1 MQFRMAETKTNYEW
15 LGIDL
20 FDQNVGTGKEISI
33 PVTLSNI
40 QSQKRGFR
48 INIKARFEQVDKLV
62 EWFIKFNFQKTKDY
76 TVSPIDPVDITE
88 NIDLES
94 KSTRK
99 FELVIG
105 TPKGGYINDRASF
118 SVSISSED
126 GIHSFSKSF
135 TVRLVPVIMALK
147 TTVGNEFP
155 VSRDLE
161 KRSQKDK
168 AERLERDPHATN
180 EILSI
185 ISPYEVKGYI
195 FVEAMHPD
203 RVNVIAKGIKGF
215 KGSVV
220 GDIKVEEIEHY
231 LTPKPAVSGLE
242 LGALVELI
250 DGPFKGEHAKIMQI
264 DSSKEEVTVQLVE
277 SMVPIPVTVR
287 AEAIRMLEE
296 K

>member
-1 MQFRMAETKTNYEW
+1 MVEAKVNYEW
-15 LGIDL
+15 LSIDL
-20 FDQNVGTGKEISI
+20 SDHMLGTGKEISI
-33 PVTLSNI
+33 PVTVSNI
-40 QSQKRGFR
+40 QSQKRGFVV
-48 INIKARFEQVDKLV
+48 NLKASFQQVDKLV
-62 EWFIKFNFQKTKDY
+62 EWFVKFNFQKQKEY

-88 NIDLES
+88 KIDVDS
-94 KSTRK
+94 KSSKK
-99 FELVIG
+99 FDIVLG
-105 TPKGGYINDRASF
+105 TPKGGYINDTANF
-118 SVSISSED
+118 TVSIYSED
-126 GIHSFSKSF
+126 RIHSFSKSF
-135 TVRLVPVIMALK
+135 SIRLMPVIMALK

-168 AERLERDPHATN
+168 AERQERDKNAIN
-180 EILSI
+180 EVLSI

-215 KGSVV
+215 KGSVE

-231 LTPKPAVSGLE
+231 LTPKPAVTGLE

-264 DSSKEEVTVQLVE
+264 DTSKEEVTVQLVE